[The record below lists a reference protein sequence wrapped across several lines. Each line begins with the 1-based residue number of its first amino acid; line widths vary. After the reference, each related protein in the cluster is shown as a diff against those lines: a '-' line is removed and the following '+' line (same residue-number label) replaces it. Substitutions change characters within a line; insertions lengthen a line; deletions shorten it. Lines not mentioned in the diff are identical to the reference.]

1 VTDVREQTLRRIPQV
16 DTLARQKEICDLLGQ
31 VGRPL
36 GLRLL
41 REILEGWR
49 GRIRAGE
56 MSAADLDR
64 AVAELPRALE
74 RHAAAATNPSLV
86 RVINATGVVVH
97 TNLGRAVLCEAARS
111 AWDRVNTGYS
121 NLEYDLERGR
131 RGSRG
136 VHLSR
141 PLQSL
146 FPDQAALAVN
156 NNAGALLL
164 ALNTLARG
172 REVVVSRGEL
182 VEIGGSFRIPEIME
196 RSGAILREVGT
207 TNRTRLED
215 YRRAITDRTAVL
227 LKVHPSNYRI
237 LGFTEE
243 APLPE
248 LVALGAERGVPV
260 VLDQGSGNLVD
271 LSAFGVDEPTV
282 GDLLSSGAQMVL
294 FSGDKLLGGPQ
305 AGIAVGHP
313 ELVSS
318 MSRNPLARA
327 LRLDKGTAAALEA
340 TLLEYVR
347 GSALATV
354 PVLRMIAATEDELA
368 GRAAEFVRSL
378 AELVGGSAAVK
389 ARAGGS
395 VVGGGAWPLGTLP
408 TRLVALRPGQ
418 GEAGELERSLRM
430 GAPPVVARVEEG
442 QLLIDLRTV
451 LPEEEGDLL
460 QAVAAALGAP
470 AP

>member
-1 VTDVREQTLRRIPQV
+1 VTDPRDRTLQRIPQV
-16 DTLARQKEICDLLGQ
+16 DVLARQDEIGDLLGR
-31 VGRPL
+31 VGRAL

-49 GRIRAGE
+49 RRIRSGE
-56 MSAADLDR
+56 MSSDDLDR
-64 AVAELPRALE
+64 AVAELPRTLE
-74 RHAAAATNPSLV
+74 RHAAAATEPSLV

-111 AWDRVNTGYS
+111 ALERAAAGYS
-121 NLEYDLERGR
+121 NLEYDLGRGR

-136 VHLSR
+136 AHLAR
-141 PLQSL
+141 PLQAL
-146 FPDQAALAVN
+146 FPERAALAVN

-215 YRRAITDRTAVL
+215 YRRAITGRTAVL

-243 APLPE
+243 AQLAD

-271 LSAFGVDEPTV
+271 LSAHGVEEPTV
-282 GDLLSSGAQMVL
+282 GDLLAGGAQMVL

-305 AGIAVGHP
+305 AGIAVGDP
-313 ELVSS
+313 DLVSS
-318 MSRNPLARA
+318 MGRNPLARA

-347 GSALATV
+347 GRAMKTV
-354 PVLRMIAATEDELA
+354 PVLRMIATTEAEIADRATS
-368 GRAAEFVRSL
+368 FVRAL
-378 AELVGGSAAVK
+378 RRQVVGSAAVE
-389 ARAGGS
+389 ARSGGS

-408 TRLVALRPGQ
+408 TRLVAVRPGR
-418 GEAGELERSLRM
+418 GEAGELERALRA

-442 QLLIDLRTV
+442 QLLLDLRTV

-460 QAVAAALGAP
+460 QAVAAALSASAP
-470 AP
+470 